1 MRCVVVDLDLAS
13 MHTMLSPSISVRLRS
28 GLIPLV
34 LLAPAGCAHSRPS
47 LYPRTRAAAKPVVV
61 GDRYHIPEPFHADT
75 TIIRPG
81 ARVRARVL
89 APAPS
94 APPAPM
100 E

>member
-13 MHTMLSPSISVRLRS
+13 MHAMLSPSISVRLHS
-28 GLIPLV
+28 WLIPLV
-34 LLAPAGCAHSRPS
+34 LLTPAGCAHSRPA
-47 LYPRTRAAAKPVVV
+47 LYPRTRSAAKPVVI
-61 GDRYHIPEPFHADT
+61 GERYHIPEPFHADT

-89 APAPS
+89 APAS
-94 APPAPM
+94 TLAPAPV